1 MGATGTKRESTKSV
15 EPPFG
20 ERLMQSL
27 AISGIFWPEVANL
40 NDPGVRNSLSKSASN
55 PNENSGLTQ
64 RETQAQTEDRY

>member
-1 MGATGTKRESTKSV
+1 MGATGTKRASTKSA

-27 AISGIFWPEVANL
+27 AISGNFWLEIVNL
-40 NDPGVRNSLSKSASN
+40 NNPGVRNSFSESASN

-64 RETQAQTEDRY
+64 CETQAQAEDPY